1 MTPSYCSQHASVTP
15 VAAAEESLY
24 PNKTWGI
31 ASFLEK
37 FPVAHP
43 ASSFWDSGMS
53 LKFTTEALLYVSR
66 TLALDKS
73 FPRSEPQFLCL

>member
-1 MTPSYCSQHASVTP
+1 MTPSYCSHHAKVTP

-24 PNKTWGI
+24 PNKTWCT

-37 FPVAHP
+37 FPVAHL
-43 ASSFWDSGMS
+43 ASSFRDSGMS
-53 LKFTTEALLYVSR
+53 LKFTTGALLYFSR

-73 FPRSEPQFLCL
+73 FTHYEPQIFHL